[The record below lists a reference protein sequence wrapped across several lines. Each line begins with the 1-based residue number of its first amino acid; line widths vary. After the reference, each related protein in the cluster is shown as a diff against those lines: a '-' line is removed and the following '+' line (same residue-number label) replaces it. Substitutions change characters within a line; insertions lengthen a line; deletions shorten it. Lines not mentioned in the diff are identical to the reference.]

1 MFAKLCA
8 VDLRPAKFAD
18 GRIAQTVLAEVSAIV
33 VRDDRGAVP
42 AYHLLA
48 NSAAAEYL
56 WDCLTDAMAEFDG
69 RPVGWSAARDL
80 NPNPLD

>member
-1 MFAKLCA
+1 M
-8 VDLRPAKFAD
+8 
-18 GRIAQTVLAEVSAIV
+18 

-56 WDCLTDAMAEFDG
+56 WDCLLDAMAEFDG
-69 RPVGWSAARDL
+69 RPAGWSAVRDAIG
-80 NPNPLD
+80 NRPTGHPWNTA